1 MSDILENGPR
11 RPKSR
16 LRYGALILVG
26 AAVVAII
33 AVRAGQ
39 HRSPEKK
46 VAQPVSRT
54 AAPYFGP
61 APTAPP
67 AHQLKGVPLGRDTQ
81 AELLLAGSG
90 LATVDAGSGNTNSV
104 FALNLQALQRG
115 SFITAL
121 VRLHGGV
128 AASVTGVG
136 GSVLLLNNH
145 GSTVRTIAS
154 APLVAAAADDSD
166 LWLLG
171 AAGDAGSTAITRIDE
186 SGRVLAGPTD
196 IPLGTVYRGT
206 PAGLVGYSAR
216 AQAVEVWN
224 TSTGKATRIAAA
236 DPHNSYLDGTADT
249 VAWTDDSAACHLHCI
264 RVAQIGDR
272 ISVRTITLPAGYLV
286 SAQLGAGAISRDGT
300 RLAVVADE
308 TAHRDGPLAS
318 RAVLSVD
325 LASGATRIVPGTAFA
340 GEAADVRL
348 SLAWDPDGRALW
360 IADSD
365 DRDAIPAQLGRWPL
379 GGPLEVTTTRTSEV
393 GTILRL
399 DP

>member
-16 LRYGALILVG
+16 LRYGALILAG
-26 AAVVAII
+26 AAVVAIV

-39 HRSPEKK
+39 HQSPEKK
-46 VAQPVSRT
+46 VAQPVTST

-61 APTAPP
+61 APTAPS
-67 AHQLKGVPLGRDTQ
+67 AHQLKGVRLGRGTQ

-90 LATVDAGSGNTNSV
+90 LATVDAGTGRTNSV

-121 VRLHGGV
+121 VRLHDGV

-136 GSVLLLNNH
+136 GSVLLLNT
-145 GSTVRTIAS
+145 GGGTVRTIAS
-154 APLVAAAADDSD
+154 APLIAAAADDSE

-171 AAGDAGSTAITRIDE
+171 AAGDADSTEVTRIDE
-186 SGRVLAGPTD
+186 SGRVLAAPRS
-196 IPLGTVYRGT
+196 IPLSTVYRGT

-224 TSTGKATRIAAA
+224 PATGRSTRVAPA
-236 DPHNSYLDGTADT
+236 DPHNSYLDGTANT
-249 VAWTDDSAACHLHCI
+249 VVWTDDSASCRLRCI
-264 RVAQIGDR
+264 RVAQLGGR

-286 SAQLGAGAISRDGT
+286 SAQLGAGAISRDG
-300 RLAVVADE
+300 RKLAVVADE
-308 TAHRDGPLAS
+308 TAHRDGPLSS

-325 LASGATRIVPGTAFA
+325 LASGATRVVPGTAFA

-379 GGPLEVTTTRTSEV
+379 SGPLQITTTRTSEV